1 MVADCRV
8 QSVGSSFAN
17 LETKIHEVGRTAV
30 RIGEQLE
37 SLHQTRSNAQSTS
50 LILSYYLSLVHQ
62 TASTTEA
69 GKDQASNPHETLF
82 ATRTSREGRSRLSI
96 ILRRLMAVAKDM
108 ADNAASALT
117 DAEGEAA
124 ATGDADKSGAKLV
137 LKRRSEKER
146 AERVRDEVERYCE
159 RFEKEVLRL
168 FDRSYRKGDPR
179 MMAVRDS
186 CGPRGN
192 AKTDSVFVALR
203 EDVAGLQRWSV
214 MRADIRQSARLLHL

>member
-1 MVADCRV
+1 M

-62 TASTTEA
+62 TANTTEA
-69 GKDQASNPHETLF
+69 GKDQASNPLETLF

-117 DAEGEAA
+117 DAEGEAVA
-124 ATGDADKSGAKLV
+124 GGEADKSGAKLV

-179 MMAVRDS
+179 MMAVRD
-186 CGPRGN
+186 C
-192 AKTDSVFVALR
+192 
-203 EDVAGLQRWSV
+203 
-214 MRADIRQSARLLHL
+214 H